1 VDVVNIVV
9 TGVGGQGLLTLARLL
24 VESALAKGY
33 DALAAETHGMSQRG
47 GSVIVH
53 VRIGKEVLAP
63 TIPPGFADY
72 ILSTELME
80 AVRNCIYARKDTIV
94 VVNTKI
100 IYPALPGIV
109 EHVSEDEV
117 LKWLKQHIERLY
129 PIPASSIAES
139 LGAPQSTNMVILGA
153 ASALL
158 KDYIDLGY
166 LEKAVLKV
174 GRGRLAELNLRAYLQ
189 GREIM
194 CREYGVC

>member
-1 VDVVNIVV
+1 MDVINIVV
-9 TGVGGQGLLTLARLL
+9 VGVGGQGLLTLSRLL

-47 GSVIVH
+47 GSVIVY

-80 AVRNCIYARKDTIV
+80 TVRNGVYARKDTVV

-100 IYPALPGIV
+100 IYPALPGIIKR
-109 EHVSEDEV
+109 VSEDEV
-117 LKWLKQHIERLY
+117 LKWLRQHIERLY

-153 ASALL
+153 ASTLL
-158 KDYIDLGY
+158 RDYIDLEY
-166 LEKAVLKV
+166 LKKAVLRV
-174 GRGRLAELNLRAYLQ
+174 GRGKIAELNLRAYLQ

-194 CREYGVC
+194 CREYGIC

>member
-1 VDVVNIVV
+1 MDVVNIVV
-9 TGVGGQGLLTLARLL
+9 VGVGGQGLLTLSRLL

-33 DALAAETHGMSQRG
+33 DASAAETHGMSQRG

-72 ILSTELME
+72 ILSTELIE
-80 AVRNCIYARKDTIV
+80 TVRNCVYAHKDTAV

-109 EHVSEDEV
+109 KHVSENEV
-117 LKWLKQHIERLY
+117 LKWLRQHIEKLY
-129 PIPASSIAES
+129 PIPASNIAES

-153 ASALL
+153 ASVLL
-158 KDYIDLGY
+158 KDYIDLEY
-166 LEKAVLKV
+166 LEKAVLRV
-174 GRGRLAELNLRAYLQ
+174 GRGKIAELNLRAYLQ

-194 CREYGVC
+194 CKNYGIC